1 MGGTGPLYVLC
12 GADPWGRSWGRPC
25 RSFCAAR
32 FGASSSRWRAP
43 TRADLR
49 RARRLRLAPQPASNR
64 ARARLRRDV
73 QIQILALIAT
83 RSRSADA
90 GCGAETEFDSRPR
103 LVKRAGRGASARWAS
118 SLLSVSSLSLDS
130 PFVCVRVSPFCSL
143 FVNLRA
149 FRHGARRDT
158 GRRSRASA
166 RRLRARARVVVV
178 VVVVV
183 IRCRSPSS
191 PAARPSRT

>member
-1 MGGTGPLYVLC
+1 MTTGQYQYPTKEPCLKLHPSLQACLSRGGGAQSPSLPPMGGTGPLYVLC

-49 RARRLRLAPQPASNR
+49 RARRPRLAPQPASNR
-64 ARARLRRDV
+64 ARARLRRDE

-103 LVKRAGRGASARWAS
+103 LVTRAGRGASARWAS
-118 SLLSVSSLSLDS
+118 SPLSVSSLSLDS
-130 PFVCVRVSPFCSL
+130 PFVCLR
-143 FVNLRA
+143 FVLS
-149 FRHGARRDT
+149 F
-158 GRRSRASA
+158 
-166 RRLRARARVVVV
+166 
-178 VVVVV
+178 
-183 IRCRSPSS
+183 
-191 PAARPSRT
+191 

>member
-1 MGGTGPLYVLC
+1 MNHWAC
-12 GADPWGRSWGRPC
+12 GSPSLPPEGDHRTAVRSVWGRPWGRSWGRPC

-49 RARRLRLAPQPASNR
+49 RARRPRLAPQPASNR

-118 SLLSVSSLSLDS
+118 SPLSVSSLSLCS
-130 PFVCVRVSPFCSL
+130 PFVCVSVLFSL
-143 FVNLRA
+143 REFACL
-149 FRHGARRDT
+149 
-158 GRRSRASA
+158 SA
-166 RRLRARARVVVV
+166 RRTAR
-178 VVVVV
+178 
-183 IRCRSPSS
+183 
-191 PAARPSRT
+191 